1 MKLLAPLFLLLAA
14 SLGHLP
20 AQDAPAPS
28 DSGPTLNQFL
38 FEQGGRH
45 VPVRYYLPAGAT
57 PDAPVLIV
65 MHGVKRNAET
75 YLHEWTGYADQCHF
89 LLIVPEFSEAEF
101 PGSRGYQDGNLA
113 TSNGQPLPRDQST
126 YNMIEPIFDQV
137 CQRTGNTSQ
146 QYSIYGHSAGA
157 QFVHRFVAFVPQARI
172 LHAVSANAGSYLLP
186 DATQAFPFGFA
197 RSGLGDDALRAF
209 LAKPL
214 IVLLGTADIHPDDPE
229 LPHEP
234 GADAQGPYRLERGKN
249 FFASGQSAA
258 ATLGTPFGWTL
269 SFAPDIGHSDKGMA
283 PFAVKLLFPQ

>member
-1 MKLLAPLFLLLAA
+1 MKLLASLFFLIAL
-14 SLGHLP
+14 SLVRLP
-20 AQDAPAPS
+20 AQDTPAPA
-28 DSGPTLNQFL
+28 DSSPALNQFV
-38 FEQGGRH
+38 FQQGGHH
-45 VPVRYYLPAGAT
+45 VLVRTYLPAGAG

-75 YLHEWTGYADQCHF
+75 YLHEWTGYADQSHF
-89 LLIVPEFSEAEF
+89 LLVVPEFSEAEF

-113 TSNGQPLPRDQST
+113 TSSGQPLPRDQWS

-157 QFVHRFVAFVPQARI
+157 QFVHRFIAFVPPARV

-186 DATQAFPFGFA
+186 DMAQDFPFGFA
-197 RSGLGDDALRAF
+197 HSGLDDAALRTF
-209 LAKPL
+209 LGRPL

-234 GADAQGPYRLERGKN
+234 GADAHGPYRLARGKN
-249 FFASGQSAA
+249 FYASGQAA
-258 ATLGTPFGWTL
+258 ATALGTPFGWTL